1 VTLGSLIV
9 YSLVTINLHSI
20 LPVEAH
26 LDHLPHFNSGGNRYG
41 YGDYISYIALEPE
54 YGTTDHPSRLT
65 FSVQDFNGNDIYNLM
80 TMVEIYDSI
89 SGKRIHLFPW
99 TFRDV
104 GDFHLYYEFPKKGIY
119 QIVFVSGLCY
129 RTFPVDFRRR
139 FRMRLHKNNF

>member
-1 VTLGSLIV
+1 MRQGLLLRRDPSCVISIVITGDAWFINSVFLDNYKPTQYLASRSTLRPSATFQFWWKQVRLC
-9 YSLVTINLHSI
+9 
-20 LPVEAH
+20 
-26 LDHLPHFNSGGNRYG
+26 
-41 YGDYISYIALEPE
+41 DYISYIALEPE

-104 GDFHLYYEFPKKGIY
+104 GDFHLYY
-119 QIVFVSGLCY
+119 
-129 RTFPVDFRRR
+129 
-139 FRMRLHKNNF
+139 